1 MADAMGSKIKSIVDY
16 ELLERRIAL
25 ITLRRPQKR
34 NAINQAMA
42 AALEEGAR
50 QAEEDEQVRA
60 VVLAAAGEVFCAGA
74 DLAEIAQGRSAAL
87 RTEQGGFA
95 GLVDRQTG
103 KPWIAAV
110 CGPAVAGGL
119 EIMLSC
125 DIVVASRTAYFA
137 LPEVKRGLIAG
148 AGGVYRLPR
157 ALPAAVATEMI
168 LTGNPIAAERAWQL
182 GLINQLVEPEA
193 VLATALRLAR
203 EIAANG
209 PLAVRESLRIARLA
223 GAGAGS
229 EAALR
234 EAARDASRRLVASQ
248 DAREGA
254 RAFVEKR
261 PPVWQGR

>member
-1 MADAMGSKIKSIVDY
+1 MAVATGSKNGGVISY
-16 ELLERRIAL
+16 ELLESRIAL
-25 ITLRRPQKR
+25 ITLQRPEKR
-34 NAINQAMA
+34 NAITHAMA
-42 AALEEGAR
+42 DALEEAAR
-50 QAEEDEQVRA
+50 RAEEDEQVRT
-60 VVLAAAGEVFCAGA
+60 VVLAAAGNVFCAGA

-87 RTEQGGFA
+87 RTKQGGFA
-95 GLVDRQTG
+95 GLVDRQTA

-110 CGPAVAGGL
+110 GGPAVAGGL

-125 DIVVASRTAYFA
+125 DIVVASRTAHFA

-182 GLINQLVEPEA
+182 GLINHLVEPEA
-193 VLATALRLAR
+193 VLATALRLAG

-223 GAGAGS
+223 GAGAAS

-234 EAARDASRRLVASQ
+234 EAAHEASSRLVMSQ
-248 DAREGA
+248 DAIEGA
-254 RAFVEKR
+254 QAFVEKR
-261 PPVWQGR
+261 PPVWKGR